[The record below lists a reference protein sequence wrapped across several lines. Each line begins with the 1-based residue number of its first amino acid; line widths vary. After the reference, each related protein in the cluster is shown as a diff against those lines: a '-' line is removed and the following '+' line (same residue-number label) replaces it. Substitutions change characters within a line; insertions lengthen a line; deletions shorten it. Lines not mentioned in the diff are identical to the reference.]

1 VNLRVVDA
9 SAAID
14 LLVGTDRGRRVRDA
28 LAEDADL
35 RLASVAHIDAEVLS
49 GLARIHRAGDLS
61 AGDVT
66 ALLEQL
72 ARMPMDRLTVTHR
85 LLDDAWGLRD
95 TVATRD
101 ALYVAAARRLGAR
114 LITTDGRLARAAADV
129 VVAL

>member
-72 ARMPMDRLTVTHR
+72 ARMPMDRPTVTHR